1 MTQRTTH
8 VLLFFGALSTVALVA
23 NVSAQQ
29 APKKRPTARRA
40 LKVGVVDIGLL
51 FQKYKRKDEFESSIN
66 DQRKRL
72 KAELDKEYDVLVK
85 MRRELE
91 KSPFRKGSE
100 PWLREAEKVKLA
112 KFRWDLKKERM
123 QSALKNEVEHNT
135 LQILKEIKGSLGQ
148 YGRRYQYDLLLKTD
162 NSDRASLG
170 EGERSDL
177 VVHFQE
183 EIFRAQISDVAYFD
197 QAMDITASVERYLN
211 SKGNLDYWDKQS
223 KKKPSPRK
231 TTPKSS
237 DKKNPK

>member
-1 MTQRTTH
+1 MTQHTTRA
-8 VLLFFGALSTVALVA
+8 LLFFAALSTVALVA

-29 APKKRPTARRA
+29 APKKRPVQRRA
-40 LKVGVVDIGLL
+40 LKIGVVDIGLL

-66 DQRKRL
+66 EQRKRL
-72 KAELDKEYDVLVK
+72 KSELDKEYDVLVK

-91 KSPFRKGSE
+91 KSAFRKGSE

-148 YGRRYQYDLLLKTD
+148 YGKRYNYDLLLKTD

-170 EGERSDL
+170 DGERSDL

-183 EIFRAQISDVAYFD
+183 EIFRAQISDVAYFHG
-197 QAMDITASVERYLN
+197 ALDITQSVEKYLN
-211 SKGNLDYWDKQS
+211 HPANLKYWDDQN
-223 KKKPSPRK
+223 KKKKTKRSPK
-231 TTPKSS
+231 KSS
-237 DKKNPK
+237 EKKAPK

>member
-1 MTQRTTH
+1 MTQHTTRA
-8 VLLFFGALSTVALVA
+8 LLFFAALSTVALVA

-91 KSPFRKGSE
+91 KSAFRKGSE

-135 LQILKEIKGSLGQ
+135 LQILKEIKRSLGQ
-148 YGRRYQYDLLLKTD
+148 YGKRYQYDLLLKTD

-183 EIFRAQISDVAYFD
+183 EIFRAQISDVAYYD
-197 QAMDITASVERYLN
+197 GALDITTSVEKYLN
-211 SKGNLDYWDKQS
+211 HPSNLKYWANQS
-223 KKKPSPRK
+223 KKRKSKKP
-231 TTPKSS
+231 S
-237 DKKNPK
+237 DKKAPK